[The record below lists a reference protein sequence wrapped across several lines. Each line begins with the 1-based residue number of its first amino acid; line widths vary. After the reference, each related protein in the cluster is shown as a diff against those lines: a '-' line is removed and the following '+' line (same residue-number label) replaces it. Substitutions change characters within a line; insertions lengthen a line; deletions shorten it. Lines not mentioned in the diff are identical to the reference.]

1 MKNEVEMM
9 RVLRLPP
16 MGKLV
21 VEASDQRYE
30 TLTMITNDSVR
41 QRVLAAIG
49 ELIIFAGGYKTL
61 VDAGVAPPLGAVE
74 TTTPPITPPETAD
87 EALRKRQEAFLNSLE
102 QQFKAAEPVIKPTV
116 RSSILPRAPLTNKPA
131 APVAEPKATLAEQI
145 DAILQKYVQADSS
158 LAKRS
163 IHLYSAPAGGLQIEV
178 DGRRFERPT
187 EIEDRQVQL
196 VIKMALKEWENQ

>member
-1 MKNEVEMM
+1 MRNEVEMM

-30 TLTMITNDSVR
+30 TLAMINNDSVR

-74 TTTPPITPPETAD
+74 APPAPATPPETAD

-102 QQFKAAEPVIKPTV
+102 QQFKAAEPVVKPTV
-116 RSSILPRAPLTNKPA
+116 RSIIPRAPLANKPITP
-131 APVAEPKATLAEQI
+131 APEPKATLAEQI
-145 DAILQKYVQADSS
+145 DAILQKYVQADAS
-158 LAKRS
+158 LSKRS
-163 IHLYSAPAGGLQIEV
+163 IHLHSAPAGGLQIEV